1 MLNKPIVNYMAVSPT
16 QSLFLE
22 AMNTEEQSHDAEW
35 IAGDLV
41 RVMDSFGDNV
51 IGAITDNTATNKKV

>member
-1 MLNKPIVNYMAVSPT
+1 MAVSPT

-51 IGAITDNTATNKKV
+51 ISAITDNTATNKKV